1 MASPRA
7 AGRADTLQLYA
18 LGLMSLLAIWIPAVK
33 GSLQPLSLKL
43 TGLSLFFL
51 VASVRLVQR
60 VISSSGSAAG

>member
-1 MASPRA
+1 
-7 AGRADTLQLYA
+7 
-18 LGLMSLLAIWIPAVK
+18 MSLLAIWIPAVK

>member
-7 AGRADTLQLYA
+7 AGRADTLQLCE
-18 LGLMSLLAIWIPAVK
+18 LGLMSLLAVWIPAVK
-33 GSLQPLSLKL
+33 GSRQPLSLKL

-60 VISSSGSAAG
+60 VISCSGSAAG